1 WDRRAAAVRIK
12 RALPRVPADRLAR
25 VLAGSRRLIVMTG
38 LTPAEK
44 AVIHDLAL
52 GGVTFEPENR
62 RVYPLGVSATPVVGS
77 SDTGGQGITGSE
89 LAFNDEIRAAG
100 ARGESFALSIDLR
113 IQGVLESELAAAA
126 LETKAKGAVGLIT
139 DVQTGEVLGM
149 ASWPTDQS

>member
-1 WDRRAAAVRIK
+1 ATNITFYGLYIDPAEVWDRRAAAVRIK

-62 RVYPLGVSATPVVGS
+62 RVYPLGVSAAHVVGS

-89 LAFNDEIRAAG
+89 LAFNDEIRAG
-100 ARGESFALSIDLR
+100 RPE
-113 IQGVLESELAAAA
+113 
-126 LETKAKGAVGLIT
+126 
-139 DVQTGEVLGM
+139 
-149 ASWPTDQS
+149 